1 MILSRLAR
9 LSNSTTMHSNFEQ
22 KHKCSVITICQLIT
36 TSVIRSLIVELLG
49 KLISNRCL
57 FEKSK
62 KAIKGD
68 EKTEVLHPNVGHT
81 ILYIGN
87 NCHCWPCVCGPA
99 LPISNLNNSSTVGD
113 GGLAKKY

>member
-68 EKTEVLHPNVGHT
+68 EKTQKFYIQMSVT
-81 ILYIGN
+81 LYYI
-87 NCHCWPCVCGPA
+87 
-99 LPISNLNNSSTVGD
+99 
-113 GGLAKKY
+113 